1 MARVHSKPAQTVYKR
16 RTRKARMRW
25 SFKAYLDDSFFG
37 LDIQFHY
44 ILYSP
49 TSADAPASHASC
61 TSELPARRLV
71 RSTSR
76 RLPMM
81 GARPRAPTLSAP
93 RPLRSTS
100 ASLNSTDGT
109 SGTRSPSLRR
119 TVSAG
124 AETVAEAEVE
134 AAKQQV
140 GKGAAEGIEEF
151 SDDDDEERRE
161 LVHRECWAPV
171 AAAAGSLL
179 SDAIEEW
186 D

>member
-1 MARVHSKPAQTVYKR
+1 MVDRRPLGQALRAQHARREIMVHSKPAQTVYKR

-61 TSELPARRLV
+61 TSLAVRRLY
-71 RSTSR
+71 RWWDIKACRYRWQTNPFD
-76 RLPMM
+76 LPYRYEWN
-81 GARPRAPTLSAP
+81 AQPKSAE
-93 RPLRSTS
+93 
-100 ASLNSTDGT
+100 DGV
-109 SGTRSPSLRR
+109 SGGRDH
-119 TVSAG
+119 
-124 AETVAEAEVE
+124 VAEVEVE

-151 SDDDDEERRE
+151 SDDDDERRE
-161 LVHRECWAPV
+161 LVRRECWAPV
-171 AAAAGSLL
+171 AACSGRRAVVRR
-179 SDAIEEW
+179 D
-186 D
+186 